1 MRAMIAGMILTVLG
15 AAGASAEGLP
25 TKIGQCVDTTIKS
38 LGTRL
43 EDGTG
48 TPVPGSGSSVSF
60 ANGGSQVSYEQMAAV
75 DTSRP
80 GDPVK
85 MCLVSIPRHCP
96 PGDDRGRE
104 YKTTNLR
111 THKSWR
117 LPDSEHMCGGA

>member
-1 MRAMIAGMILTVLG
+1 MRGTIAALMLTVLG
-15 AAGASAEGLP
+15 AAGAGAEGLP
-25 TKIGQCVDTTIKS
+25 TRVGQCVETTIKIV
-38 LGTRL
+38 GERL
-43 EDGTG
+43 EDGANKQ
-48 TPVPGSGSSVSF
+48 VPGSGSSVSF
-60 ANGGSQVSYEQMAAV
+60 ANGGSQVSYEQIAAV